1 MANLF
6 GIPGVGNGNGT
17 SNHIPGRYNLNF
29 LDDIATPLQL
39 VAQNLLT
46 PNTAQPVINAQQTVE
61 ATQTDVLKGG
71 SQTADVL
78 RSLGGKAP
86 KPKVFDPRKRDLG
99 DGTTVQGDIPI
110 LAAVNE
116 DTPAALKL
124 NKLSNLPLF
133 TEPSPGIFSG
143 KVINSLLQPQDVSI
157 ETDTQKNIFG
167 GPFTQAIPK
176 RISQLNGFGYGVN
189 TNMYNSNPRAVGTP
203 LRPIIENNFYV
214 RYGTANGSPN
224 VGRINQ
230 ESGTATQGYPGL
242 IGYNNLNGVWPSVS
256 TGPWQQTQG
265 LSLYINNM
273 PGRIL
278 YLTRRKEPYY
288 FHLPYTSEYAALG
301 SNLPPKVNL
310 DALDNL
316 GGMYFT
322 RDPAGGGPWNDI
334 NIINGQAAPPPIL
347 PNAPYILYPGGTIQI
362 VVDNNWPDVCYYQST
377 SGPFMGGTV
386 LVVGSYN
393 YI

>member
-6 GIPGVGNGNGT
+6 GTPGIGNDNNT
-17 SNHIPGRYNLNF
+17 SNRIPLRYNLNF
-29 LDDIATPLQL
+29 LDDIGTPLQL
-39 VAQNLLT
+39 VAQALGN
-46 PNTAQPVINAQQTVE
+46 PNQPVISAQTATTVV
-61 ATQTDVLKGG
+61 QTDVLRNA
-71 SQTADVL
+71 TADVL
-78 RSLGGKAP
+78 RDVK
-86 KPKVFDPRKRDLG
+86 KPKTFDPRKREIPTTLP
-99 DGTTVQGDIPI
+99 DGTTVAENSEI
-110 LAAVNE
+110 LSAVQEN
-116 DTPAALKL
+116 TQATSRI
-124 NKLSNLPLF
+124 NNITNLPF
-133 TEPSPGIFSG
+133 FSEPSPGIYSG
-143 KVINSLLQPQDVSI
+143 RLVNALTQPQDVGI
-157 ETDTQKNIFG
+157 EVDTQKNIFG

-176 RISQLNGFGYGVN
+176 RLSQLNGFGYGVN
-189 TNMYNSNPRAVGTP
+189 TNIYNANPRAVGTP

-230 ESGTATQGYPGL
+230 ESGTASTGYPGL
-242 IGYNNLNGVWPSVS
+242 IGYNNLNGVWPQPS
-256 TGPWQQTQG
+256 TGPWPQTQG

-288 FHLPYTSEYAALG
+288 FHLPFTSEYAALG
-301 SNLPPKVNL
+301 SNLPPNVNL
-310 DALDNL
+310 NALDTL

-334 NIINGQAAPPPIL
+334 NIINGQASPPPIL

-362 VVDNNWPDVCYYQST
+362 VVDNTWPDVCYYQST